1 MAGGAFF
8 VFILLLISTSIALVW
23 LFKGYGEIRK
33 KVLLTGAY
41 LACTIVPASI
51 IGSMAEVT
59 HPSAL
64 LSDISFLLFTLAILY
79 GFILPIFSK
88 HIIRGN

>member
-33 KVLLTGAY
+33 KLFLTGAY
-41 LACTIVPASI
+41 LACTLVPASTL
-51 IGSMAEVT
+51 GSMVEVT
-59 HPSAL
+59 KPSAL
-64 LSDISFLLFTLAILY
+64 LSDISLLLFTLAILY
-79 GFILPIFSK
+79 GFILPVFSK
-88 HIIRGN
+88 HLIRGN